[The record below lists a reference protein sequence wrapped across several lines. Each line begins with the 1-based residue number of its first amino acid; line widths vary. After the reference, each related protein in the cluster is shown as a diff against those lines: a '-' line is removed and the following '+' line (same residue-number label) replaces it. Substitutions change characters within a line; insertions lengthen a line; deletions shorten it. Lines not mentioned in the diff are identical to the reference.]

1 MQYVTTLTVFF
12 MLFFYYAVPTALL
25 CLLEYFLAR
34 MENPWPGRVL
44 PILSVVHSL
53 GWALMWLVNLSSSAA
68 AGLLLLTPLIPLVVF
83 NIPTLIFLLIYRN
96 TRKKFTERRAMDRKD
111 IQDL

>member
-1 MQYVTTLTVFF
+1 MHTMNLIL
-12 MLFFYYAVPTALL
+12 LFPVLFLYLVVPTALL
-25 CLLEYFLAR
+25 SVLEYFLAR

-53 GWALMWLVNLSSSAA
+53 CWALVVLFNLAGPASPVLFLLPLAMLV
-68 AGLLLLTPLIPLVVF
+68 IY
-83 NIPTLIFLLIYRN
+83 NIPTLIFLLVYKYTRRN
-96 TRKKFTERRAMDRKD
+96 FTERRAMDRKD